1 MITVINDRYYDE
13 SYNSLYEGM
22 SLPEAAAQMVLEC
35 SQAINDLQMDTLLME
50 HSYLIENGEEIEYV
64 TENDFLDGIKDKASD
79 LYDKGKAH
87 GSVLINKIGML
98 IDKVAT
104 MIRELWEKAV
114 DFVQEKI
121 TEFRRKLFT
130 MGHSEKEYKELIKN
144 ARSGAFKDLDDP
156 EFTGLIKNRNDEA
169 VGAVGDSQ
177 FMTGETIVFVTS
189 QLFVSSPNDAQY
201 KSKKANA
208 KEMSASASIEREFTL
223 RAAPRLS
230 KDSTEVYN
238 ELGKLVYTP
247 NVFIK
252 QIRNAQR
259 ICDDKLKKM
268 KKIATDS
275 KLEASELANT
285 YKEINECLKHNS
297 NVARAGVKQ
306 VNKSTLIAMK
316 GVKAIFTA
324 LRKDKR
330 DKDAADAKKKAK
342 KALADLDSK
351 NESYYYSGSNS
362 IYSAYTF

>member
-13 SYNSLYEGM
+13 SYDSLYEGM

-64 TENDFLDGIKDKASD
+64 TENDFLDGIRDKASD

-130 MGHSEKEYKELIKN
+130 MGHSEKEYKELLKDSTKGSFSKIDSIAVDAEGN
-144 ARSGAFKDLDDP
+144 SGFVPGDVIVNTVGDWFVASPNDPAFKDKKLNA
-156 EFTGLIKNRNDEA
+156 GLTRDAATMEKQFSLEAGRKMSKNDTAIYE
-169 VGAVGDSQ
+169 
-177 FMTGETIVFVTS
+177 
-189 QLFVSSPNDAQY
+189 
-201 KSKKANA
+201 
-208 KEMSASASIEREFTL
+208 
-223 RAAPRLS
+223 
-230 KDSTEVYN
+230 
-238 ELGKLVYTP
+238 ELGKLVYSP

-252 QIRNAQR
+252 QIRAAQK

-268 KKIATDS
+268 KKIASDS
-275 KLEASELANT
+275 KLEASELADT

-306 VNKSTLIAMK
+306 VNKNTLIAMK
-316 GVKAIFTA
+316 AVKSIFST

-330 DKDAADAKKKAK
+330 DRDAKAAKNKAK
-342 KALADLDSK
+342 RALADLDGTSK
-351 NESYYYSGSNS
+351 SKKNDAVEESYYYSGSNS
-362 IYSAYTF
+362 FYSAYTL